1 MKQKIEKGTTKQ
13 TIARKDNHIV
23 VMLTLEE
30 HSTRYHLCEWDAE
43 NGKFLI
49 QRYFEKK
56 HYAKALQ
63 SYELLQEIILNTSF
77 DDIQEEI
84 TESYRF
90 VTIDE
95 KDAE

>member
-1 MKQKIEKGTTKQ
+1 MKKKIEKGTTKR
-13 TIARKDNHIV
+13 TIARKGNYIV

-30 HSTRYHLCEWDAE
+30 LSTRYELCEWDAE
-43 NGKFLI
+43 NSKVLI
-49 QRYFEKK
+49 QKYFEKK

-63 SYELLQEIILNTSF
+63 GYELLQEIILNTSF

-90 VTIDE
+90 VIIDE